1 MVAAL
6 LRAYQQTRTSGS
18 LAVVAEAKE
27 EAARRCY
34 LKHGFAQLGS
44 ERNRLYLPMAAIR
57 LLSSAAK

>member
-18 LAVVAEAKE
+18 LAVVAEAKDD
-27 EAARRCY
+27 AARRFY
-34 LKHGFAQLGS
+34 LKHGFAQLGLDP
-44 ERNRLYLPMAAIR
+44 NRLYLPMDAIR